1 MVPLV
6 LERLGRPNTIAIVV
20 CPLVA
25 LMEDQVREAKKLG
38 VRAGQLGVDDE
49 QQIIA
54 GHFSLVFG
62 SPEAWLL
69 NSKWRRMLNTRI
81 YQQNLVGIVVDE
93 AHVTYKWGQA
103 AKGDNPFR
111 ESFSKLGELRS
122 IAKAGTPFLALTA
135 SADIQSRSR
144 VTKILQ
150 MDNAIHIIAS
160 PNKTNIRLG
169 ICRVPRDRNNCLDWI
184 VRCVA
189 DKGTTMQPVLIYCPT
204 MQLVGKVF
212 GYLKAELQSQAWVD
226 GDPDRKAE
234 NLLIGMFHSK
244 TLQKYKDRV
253 LSSLRGEGNC
263 RVVVATTALGMGL
276 NFPNVSHIVMFGAPG
291 DLETIV
297 QQVGRAGRQGQ
308 QAHAILYDNRRYI
321 NVDKEVTQLLTVK
334 NSCVRKYL
342 YTHFEEEPTNVNP
355 GHLCCTFCHTVC
367 ACSSGICT
375 EPTPNYEQQL
385 ENKQVSLR
393 SRTVND
399 KDRSA
404 IADLLDE
411 YRVKLMNSSPHLVT
425 SFAACTG
432 FSQELVDAVLS
443 HCEHIFDLAYIMN
456 NLPVFI
462 LEHAKEILII
472 IADVFGD
479 FDLDVQ
485 SGLVDS
491 FCEPDLYFRN
501 YFDDD
506 DLSDASRSQVSSE
519 SDY

>member
-1 MVPLV
+1 M
-6 LERLGRPNTIAIVV
+6 
-20 CPLVA
+20 
-25 LMEDQVREAKKLG
+25 
-38 VRAGQLGVDDE
+38 
-49 QQIIA
+49 
-54 GHFSLVFG
+54 
-62 SPEAWLL
+62 
-69 NSKWRRMLNTRI
+69 
-81 YQQNLVGIVVDE
+81 
-93 AHVTYKWGQA
+93 
-103 AKGDNPFR
+103 
-111 ESFSKLGELRS
+111 
-122 IAKAGTPFLALTA
+122 ALTA
-135 SADIQSRSR
+135 SADIQSRGK

-150 MDNAIHIIAS
+150 MEKAIHITAS

-169 ICRVPRDRNNCLDWI
+169 ICQVPRDKMNCLDWI
-184 VRCVA
+184 VRCVE

-212 GYLKAELQSQAWVD
+212 GYLKAELQSKAWVD

-276 NFPNVSHIVMFGAPG
+276 NFPDVSHIVMFGAPG

-297 QQVGRAGRQGQ
+297 QQVGRAGRHGQ
-308 QAHAILYDNRRYI
+308 QAHAILYDNHRYT
-321 NVDKEVTQLLTVK
+321 NVDKEVRQLLKVR

-355 GHLCCTFCHTVC
+355 GHLCCTYCHTVC
-367 ACSSGICT
+367 TCSSGTCT
-375 EPTPNYEQQL
+375 VPTPNYEQL

-393 SRTVND
+393 SRKVND
-399 KDRSA
+399 EDKSL

-411 YRVKLMNSSPHLVT
+411 YRVKLISSSPNLVT

-432 FSQELVDAVLS
+432 FSQELVDAVLHHS
-443 HCEHIFDLAYIMN
+443 EHIFDLAYIMN
-456 NLPVFI
+456 NLPVFR

-479 FDLDVQ
+479 FDLNVEP
-485 SGLVDS
+485 GLNDS
-491 FCEPDLYFRN
+491 FCEPDLYFTN